1 MGIADSPTV
10 AKVSFTLDVAKRAR
24 TFVDAGRSLIW
35 DPQRKT
41 PLTTNII
48 VHKEYKAPYALT
60 CSSFV

>member
-1 MGIADSPTV
+1 M
-10 AKVSFTLDVAKRAR
+10 SFTLDVAKRAR